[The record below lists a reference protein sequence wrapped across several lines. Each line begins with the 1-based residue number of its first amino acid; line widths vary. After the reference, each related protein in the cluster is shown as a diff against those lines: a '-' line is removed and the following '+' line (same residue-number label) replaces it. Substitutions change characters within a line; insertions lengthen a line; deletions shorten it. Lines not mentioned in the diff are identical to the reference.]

1 MSAELVRTP
10 DKITIGGADLPTG
23 EIQRPEDTRLMVSI
37 DTDAIGGSYVPV
49 PTDELLTV
57 TIPDGPTVKGR
68 VIGIQFEHGVVLHV
82 DLSKNSVDA
91 AGGEGE

>member
-10 DKITIGGADLPTG
+10 DKITIGGADLPTV

-49 PTDELLTV
+49 PTDELLPV

-68 VIGIQFEHGVVLHV
+68 VPGIPFET
-82 DLSKNSVDA
+82 
-91 AGGEGE
+91 GG